1 MAASAICLVV
11 LRVTETFG
19 RGSVFCS
26 STSCFVE
33 SLLWSLPSYA
43 AMLGV
48 VVSAALI
55 AAALMRGR
63 VGPSVVRSVTLIAA
77 VASAI
82 GYVVAA
88 VATLDFAWAG
98 AFSGEL
104 GDRPTALFP
113 PTLMT
118 FVPSLW
124 TLSLMLTG
132 VAIALTSLLLLPL
145 RVPLP
150 VIVLGWATGVALA
163 AIVPLATSWREY
175 SASAHT
181 LTAALLALTVWAI
194 ALAIVVRRSSSAAS
208 P

>member
-26 STSCFVE
+26 TTSCFVE
-33 SLLWSLPSYA
+33 GLLWSLPGYA

-63 VGPSVVRSVTLIAA
+63 VGPLAVRSVTLIAA
-77 VASAI
+77 VAGAI

-104 GDRPTALFP
+104 GDRPTALLP
-113 PTLMT
+113 ATLMT

-145 RVPLP
+145 RAPLP
-150 VIVLGWATGVALA
+150 LIVLGWATGVALA
-163 AIVPLATSWREY
+163 AIVPLATSWRAY
-175 SASAHT
+175 LASAQT
-181 LTAALLALTVWAI
+181 LSAVLLALAVWAF
-194 ALAIVVRRSSSAAS
+194 ALTIVIRRSSTARV